1 MRRYETTFIVT
12 PVLSDGEIKQAAESY
27 ISHIKKAGAEVVH
40 VDEMGLKQLAY
51 PIKKRNSGVYYSVE
65 YSAENGEMIDGL
77 ELAFR
82 RDERIMRFLT
92 IKLDKFGIKY
102 NEDKRSGV
110 IGKRKKER
118 ADAKAAAAAAA
129 AAELEVKKE
138 ANKAA
143 AKKKKA
149 DALAAAE
156 AAKPAVAE
164 EAAPAVEAKEAVV
177 EAVKEEATP
186 VVEAKEAVV
195 EAAPAV
201 EAVKEEAAPAVEEAV
216 TEAAPVVEEAPA
228 VVEET
233 IETVADTPVDV
244 AGEITLDDDILG
256 DLGDLN
262 ADS

>member
-40 VDEMGLKQLAY
+40 VDQIGLKQLAY

-102 NEDKRSGV
+102 NEDKRSGI

-118 ADAKAAAAAAA
+118 EDARAKVAAEAQ
-129 AAELEVKKE
+129 AELEVKKA

-149 DALAAAE
+149 DALAAIE
-156 AAKPAVAE
+156 AANPTVEEEVEVE
-164 EAAPAVEAKEAVV
+164 EAAPEAV
-177 EAVKEEATP
+177 AEATP
-186 VVEAKEAVV
+186 AVEAVV
-195 EAAPAV
+195 EAAPEAVV
-201 EAVKEEAAPAVEEAV
+201 EAPAEPEAVVEAAPEAV
-216 TEAAPVVEEAPA
+216 VEAAPVVETPP
-228 VVEET
+228 VVEEV
-233 IETVADTPVDV
+233 IETVDNNAPVDI

-256 DLGDLN
+256 DLN

>member
-27 ISHIKKAGAEVVH
+27 ISHIKKAGAEIVH
-40 VDEMGLKQLAY
+40 VDQMGLKQLAY

-102 NEDKRSGV
+102 NEDKRSGI

-118 ADAKAAAAAAA
+118 EDARAKIAAEAQ
-129 AAELEVKKE
+129 AELEVKKE

-149 DALAAAE
+149 DALAAIE
-156 AAKPAVAE
+156 AANPTVAE
-164 EAAPAVEAKEAVV
+164 EEAPDVEAAPEAVV
-177 EAVKEEATP
+177 EA
-186 VVEAKEAVV
+186 
-195 EAAPAV
+195 AAPAV
-201 EAVKEEAAPAVEEAV
+201 EAVVEASPEAV
-216 TEAAPVVEEAPA
+216 VEEAAPVVETPA
-228 VVEET
+228 VIEEV
-233 IETVADTPVDV
+233 IETVDNAPVDI

-256 DLGDLN
+256 DLN